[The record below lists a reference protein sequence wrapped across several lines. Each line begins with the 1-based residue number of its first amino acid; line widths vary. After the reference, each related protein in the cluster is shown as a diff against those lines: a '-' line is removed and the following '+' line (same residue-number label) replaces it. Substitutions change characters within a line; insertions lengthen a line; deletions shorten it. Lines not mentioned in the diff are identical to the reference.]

1 MAIYSHSKIGTYESC
16 PQKYKFQYIDKI
28 KGDIESV
35 EAFLG
40 SRVHEALEHLYKCV
54 RNGRLL
60 SEEETL
66 AFYESAWETN
76 WSEDVQIVESGLR
89 AEHYRKIG
97 RQCVQDYYRHYQPFN
112 QGRILDTEKRL
123 TIKLDAEGRHQMVGY
138 VDRIDK
144 AGDGVFEIH
153 DYKTNRTLPSQAE
166 KDKDRQLALY
176 EIGLREYITGI
187 KQVVLIWHFLRF
199 DQEIRSRRSDKELK
213 QLRATMV
220 GQIQKIESAVKQN
233 DFPPHESNL
242 CNWCEYRPLCP
253 LWKHLY
259 AVEEKAAKPKPDDGT
274 TLVNQ
279 LTSLDRRRKKLLE
292 QAGVLEEEMDTVKEA
307 IIQYARKRKLERLF
321 GADRQ
326 ATISHKVEWSIP
338 TKGGDSDGYEQMIA
352 VLRKSPLW
360 PELMDFSAAKLK
372 ELLDTPEGR
381 KLRVTLRKL
390 VQQEETWRVSLRKK
404 QEEE

>member
-1 MAIYSHSKIGTYESC
+1 
-16 PQKYKFQYIDKI
+16 
-28 KGDIESV
+28 
-35 EAFLG
+35 
-40 SRVHEALEHLYKCV
+40 
-54 RNGRLL
+54 
-60 SEEETL
+60 
-66 AFYESAWETN
+66 
-76 WSEDVQIVESGLR
+76 
-89 AEHYRKIG
+89 
-97 RQCVQDYYRHYQPFN
+97 
-112 QGRILDTEKRL
+112 
-123 TIKLDAEGRHQMVGY
+123 
-138 VDRIDK
+138 
-144 AGDGVFEIH
+144 
-153 DYKTNRTLPSQAE
+153 
-166 KDKDRQLALY
+166 
-176 EIGLREYITGI
+176 
-187 KQVVLIWHFLRF
+187 
-199 DQEIRSRRSDKELK
+199 
-213 QLRATMV
+213 MV